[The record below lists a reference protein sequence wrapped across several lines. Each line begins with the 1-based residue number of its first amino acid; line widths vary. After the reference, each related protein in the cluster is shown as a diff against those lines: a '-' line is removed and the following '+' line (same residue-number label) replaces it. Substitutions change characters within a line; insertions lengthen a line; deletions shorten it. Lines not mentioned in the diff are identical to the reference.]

1 MTRLRFLLRRLT
13 DAAGDDRGFAMVAV
27 IGVMAITGLFLA
39 AGFAAADGDLP
50 VVQNSKDRK
59 RAYAAAEAGLE
70 YYRYQLV
77 QDNDYWTHC
86 DNVPGPAPGV
96 PAPITQAGAANRN
109 WRTLP
114 GSDAQYTVELLPAKG
129 FTSCVEGNE
138 STMLDKATG
147 TFRIRA
153 TGRAGDVT
161 RSIVATFRRASFLDY
176 LYFTDFETTDPAAYA
191 TPAQRATADSVCA
204 NKYRADRPAGACQ
217 EIQFREPDAL
227 NGPFHTNDDILT
239 CDRPSFGRDDND
251 VVEVSGPAPGYHP
264 ACSNVPPTFKGI
276 FKYEQKPLTMPSS
289 NRELKTV
296 TGADRYVGRTT
307 IRLNG
312 AGYTATLSDGST
324 VTKAIPNAGV
334 IYVDNGPNCTGKV
347 PPVIATYSESRDCA
361 VVYVSGTYSKSLTIG
376 SAGDIVIRPPANASD
391 SNGDIIH
398 TNDAILGL
406 IAQEFIRY
414 YHPVT
419 NSVWAGAS
427 RGCDNAGGPNPYM
440 RTVRIDAAML
450 ALDHSITTDNFNCG
464 SRLDNLTINGALAQ
478 PYRGTV
484 GATGTDPRTG
494 RANQSGFIKDYNYDD
509 RLRFRSPPYFL
520 TPVDAAWK
528 VIRTNEQVPAAG

>member
-1 MTRLRFLLRRLT
+1 MTGLRSLLRRLT

-27 IGVMAITGLFLA
+27 IGIMAITGLFLA

-77 QDNDYWTHC
+77 QDNDYWTRC
-86 DNVPGPAPGV
+86 DNVPGPATGV

-109 WRTLP
+109 WRNLP
-114 GSDAQYTVELLPAKG
+114 GSDARYTIELLPAKG
-129 FTSCVEGNE
+129 FNSCVEGNE
-138 STMLDKATG
+138 STMLEKSTG

-153 TGRAGDVT
+153 TGQAGGVT

-176 LYFTDFETTDPAAYA
+176 LYFTDFETTDPAAYP
-191 TPAQRATADSVCA
+191 TSAQRAVADTNCA
-204 NKYRADRPAGACQ
+204 NKYRADRVGCQ

-227 NGPFHTNDDILT
+227 NGPLHTNDDLLT

-251 VVEVSGPAPGYHP
+251 VVEVSGPSPGYHP
-264 ACSNVPPTFKGI
+264 ACSNVMPTFKGI
-276 FKYEQKPLTMPSS
+276 FKYEQKPLAMPSS

-312 AGYTATLSDGST
+312 ASYTAILRDGST

-347 PPVIATYSESRDCA
+347 PPVIATYSESADCA

-419 NSVWAGAS
+419 NSVWVGAA
-427 RGCDNAGGPNPYM
+427 RGCDNAGGTNPYM
-440 RTVRIDAAML
+440 KTVRIDAAML

-464 SRLDNLTINGALAQ
+464 DRLDNLTIDGALAQ

-484 GATGTDPRTG
+484 GATGTDPRDG
-494 RANQSGFIKDYNYDD
+494 RRNQSGFIKDYNYDD

-528 VIRTNEQVPAAG
+528 VIRTNEQVPAAR

>member
-1 MTRLRFLLRRLT
+1 MNRLHSLLRRLT
-13 DAAGDDRGFAMVAV
+13 DASRDDRGFAMVAV

-50 VVQNSKDRK
+50 IVQNSKERK
-59 RAYAAAEAGLE
+59 RAYAAAEAGLA
-70 YYRYQLV
+70 YYRYQLA

-86 DNVPGPAPGV
+86 DNVPGPATGV
-96 PAPITQAGAANRN
+96 PAPITQAGATNRN

-114 GSDAQYTVELLPAKG
+114 GSDARYTIELLPAKG
-129 FTSCVEGNE
+129 FPACVESDE
-138 STMLDKATG
+138 RTMLEKSTG

-153 TGRAGDVT
+153 TGQAGGVT

-176 LYFTDFETTDPAAYA
+176 LYFTDFETTDPAAYPTA
-191 TPAQRATADSVCA
+191 AQRALADLNCA
-204 NKYRADRPAGACQ
+204 NKYRADRRGCQ

-227 NGPFHTNDDILT
+227 KGPLHTNDDLLT
-239 CDRPSFGRDDND
+239 CDKPIFGRDDND
-251 VVEVSGPAPGYHP
+251 LVEVSGPSPGYHT
-264 ACSNVPPTFKGI
+264 ACSAVPPTFKGT
-276 FKYEQKPLTMPSS
+276 FKYDQQPLSVPTS

-296 TGADRYVGRTT
+296 TGADKYVGRTT
-307 IRLNG
+307 IRLN
-312 AGYTATLSDGST
+312 ADKYTAVLQDGSS
-324 VTKAIPNAGV
+324 VTKAIPTAGV
-334 IYVDNGPNCTGKV
+334 IYVDNGTNCTGKV
-347 PPVIATYSESRDCA
+347 PPVIATYTESADCA

-376 SAGDIVIRPPANASD
+376 SAGDIVIRPPANAND

-414 YHPVT
+414 WHPVT
-419 NSVWAGAS
+419 NSVWVGGS
-427 RGCDNAGGPNPYM
+427 RGCDNAGGANPYM
-440 RTVRIDAAML
+440 KTVRIDAAML

-464 SRLDNLTINGALAQ
+464 DRLDNLTINGALAQ

-484 GATGTDPRTG
+484 GSTGTDPRDG
-494 RANQSGFIKDYNYDD
+494 RPNQSGFIKDYNYDE

-528 VIRTNEQVPAAG
+528 VIRTNEQVPAAD